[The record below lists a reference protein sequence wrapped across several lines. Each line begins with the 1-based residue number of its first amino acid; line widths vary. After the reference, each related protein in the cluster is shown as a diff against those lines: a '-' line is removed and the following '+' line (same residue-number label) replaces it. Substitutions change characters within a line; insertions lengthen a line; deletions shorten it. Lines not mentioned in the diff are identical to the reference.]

1 MIVALTLL
9 FPILLFIGLG
19 IYLLQ
24 GKGGFLIAG
33 YNTMPKE
40 KQAEYDEVA
49 LCRFTGKNILVIAGS
64 MVFYVFGALFDNNIP
79 FIIGTIIMIAT
90 CVFMIVG
97 MNTGDRFKK
106 KDIN

>member
-1 MIVALTLL
+1 MVVALTLL

-33 YNTMPKE
+33 YNTMSKE
-40 KQAEYDEVA
+40 EQAQYDEEA

-64 MVFYVFGALFDNNIP
+64 MVFYIIGFLLDNNVF
-79 FIIGTIIMIAT
+79 FIIGTIIMIGT
-90 CVFMIVG
+90 CIYMVVR
-97 MNTGDRFKK
+97 MNSGDRFKK
-106 KDIN
+106 KI